1 MKKTMKVISV
11 LMLVLMMISIVTPV
25 LATTDIGGVQIN
37 PQYTGDAKTST
48 TFNTILGMIKY
59 LGIFLAVGILMFLG
73 IKYMMGSAS
82 EKAEYKKTMIPFI
95 VGVVLLFAAALI
107 VQIIQSTTLQV
118 IQ

>member
-1 MKKTMKVISV
+1 MKKTMKVISILMTV
-11 LMLVLMMISIVTPV
+11 LMIISIVTPV
-25 LATTDIGGVQIN
+25 LATTIGDVTIN
-37 PQYTGDAKTST
+37 PSYTGDAKTST
-48 TFNTILGMIKY
+48 TLNTVLGMIKY

-95 VGVVLLFAAALI
+95 VGVVLLFAAAVI
-107 VQIIQSTTLQV
+107 VQIIQSTTMQV